1 VSLFVMHQR
10 KAYRAGTLSEEKRTR
25 LLELGFVFQ
34 GSLAHKM
41 RRNQKQAR
49 VSNNTKGEA
58 AAAEVGAKVKT
69 ASQFAEPSWGGIAW
83 NWKVQQEC
91 DERKESCHW
100 AFGELRVIAMPT
112 LQQRLSCFR
121 LYTDAGKKQVDEE
134 VGKKVSSEGEHLEQV
149 QVGTSWA
156 LAGLPQNRSFSLSLS
171 RALSL
176 SLFLS
181 LSLCSHIF
189 SLMLWLLVLPDILHT
204 MQQEVCE
211 DFEWEVACPIQREG
225 ANGRA
230 GADSVCIGL
239 PRRGEKKKGK

>member
-1 VSLFVMHQR
+1 
-10 KAYRAGTLSEEKRTR
+10 
-25 LLELGFVFQ
+25 
-34 GSLAHKM
+34 
-41 RRNQKQAR
+41 
-49 VSNNTKGEA
+49 
-58 AAAEVGAKVKT
+58 
-69 ASQFAEPSWGGIAW
+69 
-83 NWKVQQEC
+83 
-91 DERKESCHW
+91 
-100 AFGELRVIAMPT
+100 MPT

-189 SLMLWLLVLPDILHT
+189 SLMLWLLVLLWLLVTLTFCTQCSRKSARILNGKSHAQSKEKEQ
-204 MQQEVCE
+204 MDEQEQIPFALGCRV
-211 DFEWEVACPIQREG
+211 EVR
-225 ANGRA
+225 
-230 GADSVCIGL
+230 
-239 PRRGEKKKGK
+239 KKKESREVEMRTRSMNRSIAPSYPLHMLYVCMRIITVCACMCVGAL